1 MMKKMT
7 QASDLE
13 TARRFVKAAGEKEH
27 ALYVQLCTLQGR
39 CPHGARGYT
48 ILQSFDS
55 CTSALKS
62 HLDAIK
68 AHEIA
73 IAGFNEEA
81 LKTFN
86 KLLATSGL
94 EIA

>member
-1 MMKKMT
+1 MTKMT

-13 TARRFVKAAGEKEH
+13 TARKFVKLASEKEH
-27 ALYVQLCTLQGR
+27 ALFVQLCELQGR
-39 CPHGARGYT
+39 RAPHGARGYT
-48 ILQSFDS
+48 ALQSFDS
-55 CTSALKS
+55 CTQALKS

-68 AHEIA
+68 VHETA

-81 LKTFN
+81 LKNFN